1 MYYHDEKSLPSK
13 VFKKPF
19 PLVTERGR
27 DPAGFRDQT
36 AAPKTPNRSRE
47 RDPDKQTQNK
57 EKKKRRGSLSPPSS
71 AYERGTKRPDDR

>member
-1 MYYHDEKSLPSK
+1 MMETSLPSK
-13 VFKKPF
+13 FFKNPF

-27 DPAGFRDQT
+27 DAVGFRDQT

-57 EKKKRRGSLSPPSS
+57 EKRKRRGSLSPPSS

>member
-1 MYYHDEKSLPSK
+1 MEKSLPSK
-13 VFKKPF
+13 LLKTTF

-27 DPAGFRDQT
+27 DAVGFRDQT

-57 EKKKRRGSLSPPSS
+57 EKRKRRGSLSPPPS